1 MIFILVLLDRKLMSL
16 RLGIYPECAIFVK
29 ISKLILYLIKLL
41 AHFENGCN
49 FDPSDLWL
57 KIVQK
62 LK

>member
-1 MIFILVLLDRKLMSL
+1 MSL
-16 RLGIYPECAIFVK
+16 RLGICPECAIFVK